1 MDKIKE
7 GTSLSIVFADW
18 CEMTGVSPSLFVQF
32 GNYSKTRRIKVEILI
47 LVI

>member
-18 CEMTGVSPSLFVQF
+18 CEMTGGKFVSLLCGLGIIQRQD
-32 GNYSKTRRIKVEILI
+32 G
-47 LVI
+47 